1 MYLLPKQT
9 LALLPVN
16 LYLSEDELQS
26 AKSTTYVYHKNAYL
40 AGGGGDWGIGISN
53 NAKYCQ
59 EIGNVVL
66 FTEFLL
72 C

>member
-40 AGGGGDWGIGISN
+40 AGGGGD
-53 NAKYCQ
+53 
-59 EIGNVVL
+59 
-66 FTEFLL
+66 
-72 C
+72 